1 MEDDSEPKS
10 KHSSSRSDVAD
21 SKTNTYLQ
29 ALRKISRARIRMI
42 VCVLTLPVYIFVVWE
57 LLAAQ
62 RNIGSI
68 MVVYMAIWTGFA
80 IDMASRRCPACGKQ
94 FFVKVV
100 MLNLLSHRCRH
111 CDLELDSIETS
122 QEDSNDL

>member
-10 KHSSSRSDVAD
+10 KPSSSRSDEAD

-29 ALRKISRARIRMI
+29 ALRKISRARTRMI

-57 LLAAQ
+57 LLADQ

-68 MVVYMAIWTGFA
+68 MLVYMAIWTVFA
-80 IDMASRRCPACGKQ
+80 IDMASQRCPACGNQ

-111 CDLELDSIETS
+111 CDLELDGTEAS